1 MGELLY
7 FGNLRSDLPV
17 WSRAT
22 GNLAMQKNGS
32 FEHIVTFTQ
41 GCVLA
46 NEEIDTLDEIARR
59 INAARGNSS
68 RSVHIEIVGY
78 ALDTSDDKVATEKA
92 LTRANAVMGELALR
106 GVNTRGISMRAS
118 EVASLKRSAIVRV
131 SVEEQSGL
139 AA

>member
-1 MGELLY
+1 MGEILY

-17 WSRAT
+17 WSRTA

-32 FEHIVTFTQ
+32 FEHVVTFTQ

-46 NEEIDTLDEIARR
+46 NEEVNTLDEIARR
-59 INAARGNSS
+59 INAVRCSASCDVN
-68 RSVHIEIVGY
+68 IEIVGF
-78 ALDTSDDKVATEKA
+78 ALDTSDDKIAKEKA

-106 GVNTRGISMRAS
+106 GVSTRGISMRAS
-118 EVASLKRSAIVRV
+118 EVASLKRSAVVRV
-131 SVEEQSGL
+131 SVEEKSDL